1 MSHNKNRAEADRWF
15 TTAQDDLD
23 TAVIL
28 KQNHK
33 HAHAC
38 FHAQQA
44 VEKAIKGVWYFYDED
59 PWGHSILKLV
69 RDLEEVD
76 AKVFSLL
83 SKFSDDARKLD
94 RLYIPT
100 RYPNG
105 LPDITPDM
113 AYSEDD
119 SRYSTSAARKIL
131 KEVEAILRCAR
142 DRSEPDE
149 QVNLSEGKSDID
161 KDKEDKDGET
171 AV

>member
-1 MSHNKNRAEADRWF
+1 MSHKKNREEANRWF
-15 TTAQDDLD
+15 TTGQDDLD

-28 KQNHK
+28 RKNKK

-38 FHAQQA
+38 FHAHQA

-59 PWGHSILKLV
+59 PWGHSILKLIQ
-69 RDLEEVD
+69 DIEEVD
-76 AKVFSLL
+76 ANAFSLL
-83 SKFSDDARKLD
+83 NKFVEDARKLD

-119 SRYSTSAARKIL
+119 SRYSITAAQKIM
-131 KEVEAILRCAR
+131 KEVETIIKRTQ
-142 DRSEPDE
+142 D
-149 QVNLSEGKSDID
+149 QNKSN
-161 KDKEDKDGET
+161 GNVET
-171 AV
+171 PR